1 MCMVSNTSLAQLDV
15 LVTRPKHQSD
25 ELEKMITALGGQ
37 VQLFPVIEV
46 RPILIDAHWQHDLP
60 QQDIVIFIS
69 KNAVLELLDHVNVRL
84 FDTVKVATVGVGT
97 AAILKQYGI
106 ETDIYPHEQAGS
118 ESLLA
123 LTEMQNVQGK
133 KITIVRGH
141 GGRELLASSLRER
154 GAVVQ
159 YIEAYERVIARP
171 SAQQLENALR
181 ANCSVCTSVSGVENL
196 VKLLEKY
203 DDGLLNKPL
212 IVVSERIE
220 QAAKQLGFKIILVT
234 PDISDAEIV
243 TTLIEMEL

>member
-1 MCMVSNTSLAQLDV
+1 
-15 LVTRPKHQSD
+15 
-25 ELEKMITALGGQ
+25 
-37 VQLFPVIEV
+37 
-46 RPILIDAHWQHDLP
+46 
-60 QQDIVIFIS
+60 
-69 KNAVLELLDHVNVRL
+69 LELLDHVNVRL